1 MASIDWNRILGKAEK
16 LIESPPIKKKRD
28 EIVKGILLGKITIG
42 FGDGSG
48 SLKTVEEAADK
59 FIQVLHSEI
68 SSHVGEPYEVGG
80 ISGLA
85 QDVMDEV
92 DYGKPYCVG
101 DKYYIDIYF
110 TNELSRQSLRPKEY
124 DGIDNIVALLNSGYD
139 AIDYVYGFWIDHT
152 GQVSSDMEGN
162 PKKIFSLKSRGG
174 AHFMEQAIIDFM
186 GNYATEY
193 NVTKI
198 ELSDEYG
205 VRTD

>member
-16 LIESPPIKKKRD
+16 LMESPSIRKKRD

-42 FGDGSG
+42 FGNGGG

-59 FIQVLHSEI
+59 FIQVLHFEI
-68 SSHVGEPYEVGG
+68 NSHIGEDFANGG
-80 ISGLA
+80 ISELA
-85 QDVMDEV
+85 AEVMEDVQF
-92 DYGKPYCVG
+92 GKPYSIG
-101 DKYYIDIYF
+101 DKCYIDVF
-110 TNELSRQSLRPKEY
+110 FMEELSRESLRPEEY
-124 DGIDNIVALLNSGYD
+124 DGIDNVVALLNSGYV
-139 AIDYVYGFWIDHT
+139 ANDYVYGVWTNHRGHRST
-152 GQVSSDMEGN
+152 DMEGN
-162 PKKIFSLKSRGG
+162 PKKIASLKSRGG